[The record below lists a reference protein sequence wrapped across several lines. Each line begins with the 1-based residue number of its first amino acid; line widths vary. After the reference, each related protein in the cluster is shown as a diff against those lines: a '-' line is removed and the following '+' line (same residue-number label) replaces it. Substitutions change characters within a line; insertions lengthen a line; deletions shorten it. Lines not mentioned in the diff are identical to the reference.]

1 MVKNTRYVNS
11 EFPLVKEMGAPYR
24 VIVRETL
31 QRVLEI
37 EAPSAESAVET
48 VKGLYQQEIV
58 VLDYAD
64 FVDFEISIQHSL
76 NN

>member
-1 MVKNTRYVNS
+1 
-11 EFPLVKEMGAPYR
+11 MGATYR

-37 EAPSAESAVET
+37 EAPSVEMAVET
-48 VKGLYQQEIV
+48 VEGLYQQEMV

-64 FVDFEISIQHSL
+64 FLDFEISLKPLECRQVI
-76 NN
+76 

>member
-1 MVKNTRYVNS
+1 
-11 EFPLVKEMGAPYR
+11 MGAAYR

-37 EAPSAESAVET
+37 EAPSAERALET
-48 VKGLYQQEIV
+48 VKGLYQQKMV

-64 FVDFEISIQHSL
+64 FVDLEISLRQCEL
-76 NN
+76 DK

>member
-1 MVKNTRYVNS
+1 MEATYK
-11 EFPLVKEMGAPYR
+11 

-37 EAPSAESAVET
+37 EAPSAEKALET
-48 VKGLYQQEIV
+48 VKGLYQQEVV

-64 FVDFEISIQHSL
+64 FVEAEIRLRTLECRQVI
-76 NN
+76 

>member
-11 EFPLVKEMGAPYR
+11 EFPLVKEMGATYR

-37 EAPSAESAVET
+37 EAPSAESAIET

-64 FVDFEISIQHSL
+64 FVEAKFSVYNPS
-76 NN
+76 NK

>member
-1 MVKNTRYVNS
+1 LKINPKSDVGST
-11 EFPLVKEMGAPYR
+11 YR

-37 EAPSAESAVET
+37 EAPSAEMALET
-48 VKGLYQQEIV
+48 VKGLYQKEVV

-64 FVDFEISIQHSL
+64 FVDFEISLKPLECRQVI
-76 NN
+76 